1 MTAEN
6 NIESKLAELGLTLP
20 IPSAPVANYVGYVRT
35 GNLVHI
41 SGQISKVG
49 EETVTGHLGRDLA
62 VERGQH
68 AARLCALN
76 LLAQMKAAAGSLERV
91 ARVVKLG
98 GFVQCAPGA
107 DGADIPKVIN
117 GASDLMV
124 ELFGERG
131 RHARFAVS
139 APVLPLG
146 VAVEIDAV
154 VELREP

>member
-1 MTAEN
+1 MN
-6 NIESKLAELGLTLP
+6 PESKLAELGLALP
-20 IPSAPVANYVGYVRT
+20 VPSTPVANYVGYVQT

-49 EETVTGHLGRDLA
+49 SELVTGRLGEDLT
-62 VERGQH
+62 VEQGRH

-76 LLAQMKAAAGSLERV
+76 LLAQMKAAAGSLDMV